1 MKNQKSSQHLINGHT
16 GNAPNEGRRIVVASL
31 YNSGLSIRAIATIAG
46 VSFQAVHSMLKR
58 MNVEMRQ
65 RGGNSGS
72 HSRHKK

>member
-1 MKNQKSSQHLINGHT
+1 MKRVKNKPLAEHT
-16 GNAPNEGRRIVVASL
+16 GNIPNYKRRLVVESC
-31 YNSGLSIRAIATIAG
+31 YSSGLSIREIAEIAG

-58 MNVEMRQ
+58 MGMPMRQ

>member
-1 MKNQKSSQHLINGHT
+1 MTTQKNKHQIGEHT
-16 GNAPNEGRRIVVASL
+16 GNSPNEMRRVVVASC
-31 YNSGLSIRAIATIAG
+31 YASGLSIRAIAAITG

-58 MNVEMRQ
+58 MKVPMRQ